1 MVEKTLPL
9 YSETPDPLARR
20 RFILICITF
29 ALLCLAL
36 KPMTWFSPRAEVDE
50 QVYWTVARHFLR
62 TGHYTLQG
70 TGAIEALNL
79 PRHIYDRPL
88 FHHPPLFPAA
98 LLPFAAAN
106 RPDAAIVISW
116 LGHVLG
122 IVGIGLVCWA
132 WRDPSWRGTELALW
146 LPVLA
151 IAVDPLMMFCSRKL
165 WIDGMVG
172 GLDALALGMTVLALE
187 RRRISWAV
195 AAGVVFGLAGL
206 TKLTGVLPV
215 IQALIYA
222 FVVMRN
228 RPNRFAMCLA
238 LVGPVVVLVAPWL
251 MLFRLKCG
259 VWLPAWVAPTAESI
273 AASPHVARAVE
284 RSWHYYIVQSVLI
297 APVSL
302 ACAIRLFRKGRGGLS
317 ARATL
322 GWATVAIVVVTHILL
337 GIRGMGMQMR
347 YLTPGVGGLYVLLAA
362 QLSSIDVRRS
372 VFPAIVLACVAFG
385 CIQTG
390 FYLQAIEFDE
400 IVSLPEMA
408 WRAIT
413 STQVN
418 RGVGG

>member
-1 MVEKTLPL
+1 MEQSPPL
-9 YSETPDPLARR
+9 NSETPDRLARR
-20 RFILICITF
+20 RFVLICATF

-50 QVYWTVARHFLR
+50 QVYWTVARHFHR
-62 TGHYTLQG
+62 TGQYTLQG

-98 LLPFAAAN
+98 LLPFGAAN

-116 LGHVLG
+116 LGHILA
-122 IVGIGLVCWA
+122 IVGIGLICWS
-132 WRDPSWRGTELALW
+132 WRDPAWRSTELALW
-146 LPVLA
+146 LPVFA

-165 WIDGMVG
+165 WIDGLVG

-187 RRRISWAV
+187 RRRVSWML

-206 TKLTGVLPV
+206 TKLTGVLPLIPV
-215 IQALIYA
+215 LIYA

-228 RPNRFAMCLA
+228 RPGRMAMSLA
-238 LVGPVVVLVAPWL
+238 LVGPVMVLVAPWL
-251 MLFRLKCG
+251 ILFRLKCG
-259 VWLPAWVAPTAESI
+259 AWLPAWMAPTPESI
-273 AASPHVARAVE
+273 AAFPHVARAME
-284 RSWHYYIVQSVLI
+284 RSWHYYLVQSVLI

-302 ACAIRLFRKGRGGLS
+302 ACAIRLFRNGRDGLS
-317 ARATL
+317 GRAVV
-322 GWATVAIVVVTHILL
+322 GWATVAIVVIAHIML
-337 GIRGMGMQMR
+337 GLRGMGMQMR
-347 YLTPGVGGLYVLLAA
+347 YLTPGLGGLYVLLSA
-362 QLSSIDVRRS
+362 QMSTTDVRRS

-390 FYLQAIEFDE
+390 FYLQAVEFDE

-413 STQVN
+413 SLPSN
-418 RGVGG
+418 RGGGG